1 MDLSWLTTPWSTVWI
16 TLLSAVLIYIAMVV
30 ITRINGART
39 FSKFSSF
46 DLAITIAVGSVLGRA
61 LVASDQTLL
70 HTLVAVVALFV
81 LQFGVD
87 YLRSRF
93 LLMPKLID
101 NPPILLMEN
110 AQLLEENLKKARM
123 TPKAVYH
130 ELRQANVVKLSA
142 VKAVVLESNGEVS
155 VLHHS
160 DADCTVDRVLLEDV
174 KR

>member
-16 TLLSAVLIYIAMVV
+16 TLLSAGLIYIAMVV

-70 HTLVAVVALFV
+70 HTIVAVLALFIV
-81 LQFGVD
+81 QYGVD

-93 LLMPKLID
+93 NLFPKIID
-101 NPPILLMEN
+101 NNPILLMEN

-130 ELRQANVVKLSA
+130 ELRQANVVKLSE
-142 VKAVVLESNGEVS
+142 VKAVILESNGEVS
-155 VLHHS
+155 VLHHL
-160 DADCTVDRVLLEDV
+160 DDNCMVDSVLLEGV
-174 KR
+174 ER

>member
-16 TLLSAVLIYIAMVV
+16 TLLSAGLIYIAMVV

-70 HTLVAVVALFV
+70 HTIVAVLALFIV
-81 LQFGVD
+81 QYGVD

-93 LLMPKLID
+93 NLFPKIID
-101 NPPILLMEN
+101 NNPILLMEN
-110 AQLLEENLKKARM
+110 GELLEENLKKARM
-123 TPKAVYH
+123 TSKA
-130 ELRQANVVKLSA
+130 
-142 VKAVVLESNGEVS
+142 
-155 VLHHS
+155 
-160 DADCTVDRVLLEDV
+160 
-174 KR
+174 